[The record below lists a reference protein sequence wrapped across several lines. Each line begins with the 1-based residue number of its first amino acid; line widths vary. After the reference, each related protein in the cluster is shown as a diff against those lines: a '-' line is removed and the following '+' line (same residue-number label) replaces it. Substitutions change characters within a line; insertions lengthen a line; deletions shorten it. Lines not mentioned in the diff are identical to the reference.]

1 MSGAF
6 LEFLVVAVLSL
17 VITFVLFR
25 WLESRAEAESPLL
38 GGTIKYGGALAG
50 FVLVFWLSSYLYRN
64 MFVAEGKTA
73 ISLDGEYDVAEIA
86 SNRQTSKGSA
96 TIRQDQGKPSFDIT
110 GEVESTQDPPSISF
124 HTITGIM
131 KERRLVW
138 LYENEHGEMGIALG
152 DVQSNRPDRIILT
165 YGDVPGTDL
174 NEDVQGRLVF
184 TRRKPAPPAP

>member
-6 LEFLVVAVLSL
+6 FEFLVVAVLSL
-17 VITFVLFR
+17 AITFVLFR

-64 MFVAEGKTA
+64 MFSADAKTA
-73 ISLDGEYDVAEIA
+73 ISLGGEYDLVEI
-86 SNRQTSKGSA
+86 SHDRQTSRGSA
-96 TIRQDQGKPSFDIT
+96 TIRQDAGKTSFDIT
-110 GEVESTQDPPSISF
+110 GEVESVHNPPSISF

-138 LYENEHGEMGIALG
+138 LYENEQGEMGIALG
-152 DVQSNRPDRIILT
+152 DVQSDHPDRISIT
-165 YGDVPGTDL
+165 YGDVLGTDL

-184 TRRKPAPPAP
+184 TRRKPAPPAR

>member
-6 LEFLVVAVLSL
+6 IEFLIVAVLSL
-17 VITFVLFR
+17 AITFVLFR
-25 WLESRAEAESPLL
+25 WLESRAEGESPLL

-64 MFVAEGKTA
+64 MFFAGANTA
-73 ISLDGEYDVAEIA
+73 ISLGGEYDLLEIN
-86 SNRQTSKGSA
+86 SSHQTSKGSA
-96 TIRQDQGKPSFDIT
+96 TIRQDDGKTSFDIT
-110 GEVESTQDPPSISF
+110 GEVESAANPPSISF

-138 LYENEHGEMGIALG
+138 LYENEQGEMGIALG
-152 DVQSNRPDRIILT
+152 DVQSDHPDRISVT
-165 YGDVPGTDL
+165 YGDVLGTDL
-174 NEDVQGRLVF
+174 NADVQGRLIF

>member
-1 MSGAF
+1 MSGNF
-6 LEFLVVAVLSL
+6 VEFLIVAVLSL

-50 FVLVFWLSSYLYRN
+50 FVLVFWLSSYLDRT
-64 MFVAEGKTA
+64 MFSADAKTA
-73 ISLDGEYDVAEIA
+73 ISLDGEYDMLEID

-96 TIRQDQGKPSFDIT
+96 TIRQDEGRTSFDIT
-110 GEVESTQDPPSISF
+110 GEVESTQNPPSISF

-138 LYENEHGEMGIALG
+138 LYENELGEMGIALG
-152 DVQSNRPDRIILT
+152 DVQSNRPDRIVVT
-165 YGDVPGTDL
+165 YGDVLGTDL
-174 NEDVQGRLVF
+174 NEDVQGRLVL